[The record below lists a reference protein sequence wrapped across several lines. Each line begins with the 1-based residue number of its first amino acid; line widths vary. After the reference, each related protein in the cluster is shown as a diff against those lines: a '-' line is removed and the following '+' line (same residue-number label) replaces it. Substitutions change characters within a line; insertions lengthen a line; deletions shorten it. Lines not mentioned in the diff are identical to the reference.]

1 MIIIN
6 KVVLVGR
13 LSKDVELRYTP
24 GNGTPVA
31 SINLAVDN
39 YNSKTGE
46 KGADFIPVVIW
57 GKTAENLSQYLVKG
71 TQVAIAGKISTR
83 SYEAKDGT
91 KRYVTEVIADM
102 YQGVKLLGGK
112 KSAFGD
118 KSSHDTFQDMV
129 NTFGDDL
136 EIDDSMDNMPF

>member
-24 GNGTPVA
+24 CNGTPVA

-71 TQVAIAGKISTR
+71 TQVAISGKISTR

>member
-31 SINLAVDN
+31 SIKLAVDN

-71 TQVAIAGKISTR
+71 TQVAISGKISTR
-83 SYEAKDGT
+83 TYEAKDGT

-118 KSSHDTFQDMV
+118 KSSHDAFQDMV

>member
-6 KVVLVGR
+6 KVVLVGNV
-13 LSKDVELRYTP
+13 SKDAELRYAAGS
-24 GNGTPVA
+24 GN
-31 SINLAVDN
+31 AVCSFN
-39 YNSKTGE
+39 IAVNEYNSKTKE
-46 KGADFIPVVIW
+46 NTATFIPIVIF

-71 TQVAIAGKISTR
+71 TQVAISGKISTR
-83 SYEAKDGT
+83 TYEAKDGT

-102 YQGVKLLGGK
+102 YQGVTLLGGK

>member
-24 GNGTPVA
+24 SNGTPVA

-118 KSSHDTFQDMV
+118 KSSHDAFQDMV
-129 NTFGDDL
+129 NTFGDDM
-136 EIDDSMDNMPF
+136 EVIDDGDMPF

>member
-24 GNGTPVA
+24 SNGTPVA

-118 KSSHDTFQDMV
+118 KSSHDAFQDMV